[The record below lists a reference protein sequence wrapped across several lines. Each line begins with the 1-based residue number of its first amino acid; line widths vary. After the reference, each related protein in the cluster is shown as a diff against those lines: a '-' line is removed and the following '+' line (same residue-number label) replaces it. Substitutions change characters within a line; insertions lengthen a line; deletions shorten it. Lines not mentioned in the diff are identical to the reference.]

1 VETLLPLLAF
11 VFGSLI
17 ITAGALAFL
26 PARATAIDRRLEEL
40 VSGNGEVDA
49 APVRP
54 RFERMVAL
62 FKRVGEKA
70 PRSPKELGQLRLRLV
85 QAGYRRDEA
94 LTIFFGIRVTFAL
107 VLFALFSTSLV
118 TKPNIGFALG
128 GLALGYLLPGMVLA
142 RLAKRRAHRIRL
154 SLADMLDLLVVSVE
168 AGLGLDQAI
177 SRVGAE
183 LAFAYPELSD
193 ELRLINLELRAG
205 KARSE
210 ALRNLA
216 DRTGVDD
223 LSSLATMLIQTDKF
237 GTSVAQSLRVYS
249 ETLRTKRRQRAEE
262 AAAKTGV
269 KMVFPLVFCIFPAIW
284 VVTIGPAAI
293 RFVTVLM
300 PMVEKSK

>member
-1 VETLLPLLAF
+1 MLIPLLAF
-11 VFGSLI
+11 VFGMAVV
-17 ITAGALAFL
+17 AGAAVALL
-26 PARATAIDRRLEEL
+26 PRRAAAIDRRLQEL
-40 VSGNGEVDA
+40 TLGQDEAVEDK
-49 APVRP
+49 P
-54 RFERMVAL
+54 RLQSLIAL

-94 LTIFFGIRVTFAL
+94 LTIFFGIRVMCAL
-107 VLFALFSTSLV
+107 ALFLFFSTSIIAR
-118 TKPNIGFALG
+118 PNMTMALA
-128 GLALGYLLPGMVLA
+128 GLGAGYVLPGMALA
-142 RLAKRRAHRIRL
+142 RLAKRRAHRIQL
-154 SLADMLDLLVVSVE
+154 ALADALDLLVVSVE
-168 AGLGLDQAI
+168 AGLGLDQAM
-177 SRVGAE
+177 SRVGSE

-205 KARSE
+205 KPRAE

-223 LSSLATMLIQTDKF
+223 LGSLVTMLIQTDKF

-269 KMVFPLVFCIFPAIW
+269 KMVFPLVFCIFPAVWI
-284 VVTIGPAAI
+284 VTIGPAAI
-293 RFVTVLM
+293 RFVTVLF
-300 PMVEKSK
+300 PMIDNMKK

>member
-1 VETLLPLLAF
+1 MATFLPLMAF
-11 VFGSLI
+11 VFGSVI
-17 ITAGALAFL
+17 IGAVALVLL
-26 PARATAIDRRLEEL
+26 PNRAAAIDRRLEEL
-40 VSGNGEVDA
+40 TAARGEA
-49 APVRP
+49 IKP
-54 RFERMVAL
+54 RFQRLIGLA
-62 FKRVGEKA
+62 KRVGEKA
-70 PRSPKELGQLRLRLV
+70 PRSAKELGSLRLRLV

-94 LTIFFGIRVTFAL
+94 LTMFFGIRVLFAL
-107 VLFALFSTSLV
+107 TLFALFSTSIIAR
-118 TKPNIGFALG
+118 PNLTLALG
-128 GLALGYLLPGMVLA
+128 GLGVGYVLPGMVLA

-168 AGLGLDQAI
+168 AGLGLDQAL

-183 LAFAYPELSD
+183 LQFAYPELSD
-193 ELRLINLELRAG
+193 ELKLINLELRAG
-205 KARSE
+205 KPRSE

-223 LSSLATMLIQTDKF
+223 LSSLVTMLIQTDKF

-293 RFVTVLM
+293 KFVTVLFPLM
-300 PMVEKSK
+300 ESTR

>member
-1 VETLLPLLAF
+1 MTTMLLPLLAF
-11 VFGSLI
+11 VFGTLL
-17 ITAGALAFL
+17 ITAGAMALM
-26 PARATAIDRRLEEL
+26 PRRATAIDRRLEEL
-40 VSGNGEVDA
+40 MLETGRPQEEQ
-49 APVRP
+49 RP
-54 RFERMVAL
+54 RLQSLIAL

-70 PRSPKELGQLRLRLV
+70 PRSPKELGTIRLRLV

-94 LTIFFGIRVTFAL
+94 MTIFFGIRVTFAL
-107 VLFALFSTSLV
+107 AMFGALSSGAFMR
-118 TKPNIGFALG
+118 PNMT
-128 GLALGYLLPGMVLA
+128 LALGALGFGYVLPGMVLA
-142 RLAKRRAHRIRL
+142 RKAKGRAHRIRMA
-154 SLADMLDLLVVSVE
+154 LADMLDLLVVSVE
-168 AGLGLDQAI
+168 AGLGLDQAL

-216 DRTGVDD
+216 DRTGVED
-223 LSSLATMLIQTDKF
+223 LSSLVTMLIQTDKF

-293 RFVTVLM
+293 RFVTVLF
-300 PMVEKSK
+300 PLIENSK